1 MENADLKGVLFEQP
15 AQIQINKALKD
26 KCVKIVRINGLFSSS
41 KSFAISG
48 AVISGIHLIV
58 ADTKEQAQMFAND
71 LYVLLGDDD
80 VFYLPTSKGTVSRIS
95 SINDSSHK
103 VQRTAAIN
111 ALNSF
116 IDGSSKSSY
125 IVLVTYPAAIHE
137 KVMNKVEL
145 DNSIF
150 KIRKG
155 DKLSHDF
162 IKETLAEYGFNRVDF
177 VGEPGEYAVRGG
189 IIDLFSFSDDK
200 PYRLDFFG
208 DEIEVIK
215 QFDINT
221 QRSIKD
227 VDSIDIYPNIYDN
240 EVDTHKNEVFIT
252 DFISKTESY
261 IWIDTIDYVK
271 DQIKL
276 MDDVAKSN
284 SSSLFEDF
292 YKNKLIIIGEIDYD
306 KDVQGYN
313 TEEVI
318 FNVSPQ
324 PSFNKNFNLLE
335 SDLKRRIDEG
345 YSIYI
350 SSDNPKQFE
359 RLRSIFAHNEQDDLS
374 KVPRFAELRYALSG
388 GFIDNKAKVC
398 VYTDHQIFDRYHK
411 IKIKREVARSEKLTL
426 NELSAFQIG
435 DYVVHIDHGVGV
447 FGGLVKTNLNGKIQ
461 EAIKLIYKDNDV
473 IFVSIHGIHR
483 ISRFKSK
490 DGTPP
495 KIYKLGNGAWKKL
508 KTQTKSKVK
517 DIARDLI
524 KLYAERRQAK
534 GFAFSADTYMQNEL
548 EASFIYED
556 TPDQLKTTQ
565 AVKEDME
572 KDCPMDRL
580 VCGDVGFG
588 KTEIAVRAA
597 FKAVADNK
605 QVAVLVPTTI
615 LALQHYKTFLKRLKD
630 FPCKVEYLSR
640 LKSAKEIQAISDEL
654 ANGKIDIIIG
664 THRLLNKEIKFKD
677 LGLLIID
684 EEQKFG
690 VAAKEKLRQMKM
702 SIDTLTLTATPI
714 PRTLQFSLLG
724 ARDLSIINTPPPN
737 RLPVQTEIIDFDED
751 LIREIITSEIERG
764 GQVFFVHNKVEDI
777 LAIEDI
783 IKRICP
789 GVKTAV
795 GHGKMEPKELESI
808 VLDFMAGDYDVLVA
822 TTIVE
827 NGIDVPN
834 ANTII
839 INQAQNFGLSDLHQ
853 LRGRV
858 GRSNQKAYCY
868 LIVPPMVSISDDAR
882 RRLRAIEAF
891 SDLGSGFNI
900 AMQDLDIRGAGNL
913 LGGEQS
919 GFIADM
925 GFETYQR
932 ILEEAFMELKQEE
945 YLKSGGEES
954 DLSGRKELKKARKI
968 DLTRGEKNSEEFEEA
983 VEKTKLAD
991 QYITDCTIDTDL
1003 ELLIPDNY
1011 ISQVSEKIRLYK
1023 ELDTLLREDD
1033 LKKFEENLID
1043 RFGELPYQLRQLMF
1057 VVRLRRE
1064 AIKLGFERIILKNNK
1079 MLVYFVHDSRSPYYA
1094 SPVFEGIL
1102 SVVSSGFNAFVLKE
1116 QNNKLMMTA
1125 NEVGN
1130 VEMAY
1135 NIVLQLKEK
1144 LQKQNF
1150 VRWN

>member
-1 MENADLKGVLFEQP
+1 M
-15 AQIQINKALKD
+15 
-26 KCVKIVRINGLFSSS
+26 
-41 KSFAISG
+41 
-48 AVISGIHLIV
+48 
-58 ADTKEQAQMFAND
+58 
-71 LYVLLGDDD
+71 
-80 VFYLPTSKGTVSRIS
+80 
-95 SINDSSHK
+95 
-103 VQRTAAIN
+103 
-111 ALNSF
+111 
-116 IDGSSKSSY
+116 
-125 IVLVTYPAAIHE
+125 
-137 KVMNKVEL
+137 
-145 DNSIF
+145 
-150 KIRKG
+150 
-155 DKLSHDF
+155 
-162 IKETLAEYGFNRVDF
+162 
-177 VGEPGEYAVRGG
+177 RGG

-447 FGGLVKTNLNGKIQ
+447 FGGLVKTNLNGKVQ

-495 KIYKLGNGAWKKL
+495 KIYKLGNGAWEKL

-565 AVKEDME
+565 AVKDDME

-597 FKAVADNK
+597 FKAVADSK

-1064 AIKLGFERIILKNNK
+1064 AIKLGFERIVLKNNK

>member
-48 AVISGIHLIV
+48 AVISGIHLII

-137 KVMNKVEL
+137 KIMNKVEL

-240 EVDTHKNEVFIT
+240 EVVT

-447 FGGLVKTNLNGKIQ
+447 FGGLVKTNLNGKVQ

-495 KIYKLGNGAWKKL
+495 KIYKLGNGAWEKL

-597 FKAVADNK
+597 FKAVADSK

-1064 AIKLGFERIILKNNK
+1064 AIKLGFERIVLKNNK